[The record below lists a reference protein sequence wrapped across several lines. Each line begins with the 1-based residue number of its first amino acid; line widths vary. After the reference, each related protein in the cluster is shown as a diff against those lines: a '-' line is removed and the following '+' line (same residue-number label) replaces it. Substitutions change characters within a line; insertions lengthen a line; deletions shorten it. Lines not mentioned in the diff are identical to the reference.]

1 MRREGIRARQ
11 GQSKAAA
18 AADWVKS
25 RLEVRGQVGVRTSQR
40 EVSRE
45 CCSLS
50 LSLSLLL
57 DWARAAFARPASC
70 CRLSTKQQLQSERKL
85 KVKLGL
91 AHTTG
96 AKRLWSKVGK
106 VTWQQLKMCSASHF
120 GGGVTTR
127 RFQNNTA
134 RSDDNSSK
142 VAEATYSFPLD
153 DTHTHSLFTL
163 LISPRHSFSTRQ
175 IKQTSTMLKLK
186 QKKWHLSE
194 LSNREG
200 AHTKFSASL
209 AFASYHHRELAST
222 VAPLFN
228 SFLSALF
235 LSPKMNELFTLEMTS
250 VWDS

>member
-1 MRREGIRARQ
+1 MARQ
-11 GQSKAAA
+11 STEKCDAKALGRDKGKARLLLLPIESSRVLRSGARWGFELAKGKCRVNAA
-18 AADWVKS
+18 
-25 RLEVRGQVGVRTSQR
+25 
-40 EVSRE
+40 
-45 CCSLS
+45 
-50 LSLSLLL
+50 LSLLP

-127 RFQNNTA
+127 RFQINTA

-153 DTHTHSLFTL
+153 DTHTHSLF
-163 LISPRHSFSTRQ
+163 S
-175 IKQTSTMLKLK
+175 
-186 QKKWHLSE
+186 LS
-194 LSNREG
+194 
-200 AHTKFSASL
+200 
-209 AFASYHHRELAST
+209 
-222 VAPLFN
+222 
-228 SFLSALF
+228 SFLHDTLF
-235 LSPKMNELFTLEMTS
+235 LPGKSNKRQRCLSSSRKNDICQS
-250 VWDS
+250 

>member
-1 MRREGIRARQ
+1 MARQ
-11 GQSKAAA
+11 STEKCDAKALGRDKGKARLLLLPIESSRVLRSGARWGFELAKGKCRVNAA
-18 AADWVKS
+18 
-25 RLEVRGQVGVRTSQR
+25 
-40 EVSRE
+40 
-45 CCSLS
+45 LS

-153 DTHTHSLFTL
+153 DTHTHTL
-163 LISPRHSFSTRQ
+163 SFHSPHFSTTLFFYQ
-175 IKQTSTMLKLK
+175 ANQT
-186 QKKWHLSE
+186 
-194 LSNREG
+194 NVND
-200 AHTKFSASL
+200 A
-209 AFASYHHRELAST
+209 
-222 VAPLFN
+222 
-228 SFLSALF
+228 
-235 LSPKMNELFTLEMTS
+235 
-250 VWDS
+250 